1 MFAEKSWGSYQVLDV
16 GEESLTIKV
25 TLYAGNKMSVHY
37 HQNRD
42 EVWTVISGRGKC
54 VINDNERLI
63 GVGDIVTMQANQIHS
78 VEALTDLQM
87 IEVQI
92 GKDIRKEDKIKV
104 DVQ

>member
-1 MFAEKSWGSYQVLDV
+1 M
-16 GEESLTIKV
+16 

-54 VINDNERLI
+54 VIDGHERLI